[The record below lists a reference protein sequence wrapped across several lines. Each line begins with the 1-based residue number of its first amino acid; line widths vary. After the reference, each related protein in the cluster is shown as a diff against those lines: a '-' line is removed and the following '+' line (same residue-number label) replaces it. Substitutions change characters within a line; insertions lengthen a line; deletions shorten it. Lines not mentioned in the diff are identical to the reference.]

1 MRQKIIFDDP
11 SGPFS
16 FFIQNKVIE
25 GTEKNEKENKIH
37 LLYFLKVC
45 WYRTY
50 ILDSAQ
56 PTSTPCSRPFVY
68 KNTMFK
74 TLGIV

>member
-25 GTEKNEKENKIH
+25 GTEKNEKRKQDSLII
-37 LLYFLKVC
+37 FL
-45 WYRTY
+45 
-50 ILDSAQ
+50 
-56 PTSTPCSRPFVY
+56 
-68 KNTMFK
+68 
-74 TLGIV
+74 